1 MKWANNLVVIVL
13 ALILAVETGFIIKLV
28 MDQQQQTVRVLQG
41 ELDLQFAKNK
51 NEELGN
57 ANGEIKGELEKAN
70 QQKTELTEA
79 QGKLQEDANK
89 LTAEN
94 EKLLLDQKNNLSKM
108 EKLKVNVSDTT
119 DKFMCDRTLSNVD
132 FTNNESVNKSLKK
145 YVTDTKGI
153 SDDVSASYW
162 NLIWTGKKYS
172 IHTVEVNSDEDNMN
186 YIWKFT
192 AYFRGESYGDHEN
205 GVFYNDDQCWMYLDK

>member
-57 ANGEIKGELEKAN
+57 ANVEIKGELEKAN

>member
-89 LTAEN
+89 LTAEK
-94 EKLLLDQKNNLSKM
+94 EKLLLDQKNNLSEM
-108 EKLKVNVSDTT
+108 QKLKVNVSDTT

-153 SDDVSASYW
+153 SEDVSASYW

-172 IHTVEVNSDEDNMN
+172 IHTVEVHSDEDNMN

-192 AYFRGESYGDHEN
+192 AYFRGESHGDHEN